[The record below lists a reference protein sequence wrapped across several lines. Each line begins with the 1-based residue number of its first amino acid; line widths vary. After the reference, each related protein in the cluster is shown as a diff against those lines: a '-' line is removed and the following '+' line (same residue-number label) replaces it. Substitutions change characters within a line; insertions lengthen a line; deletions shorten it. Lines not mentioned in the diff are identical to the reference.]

1 MLWIVSLATIA
12 ALCGLWERG
21 RRTRV
26 ALERRLDAAARR
38 LESLQAA
45 FSRFAPAAVVEE
57 IIARGVSTRSE
68 KKEITVL
75 FADLKG
81 FTLLG
86 ERLDADV
93 LVRILNG
100 YFERMSRVI
109 TDHQG
114 HVSKFLGDGVL
125 AFFGALAPNPWQA
138 NDALY
143 AALAMRAALVEYS
156 SALRAEGLPGLEFG
170 VGIHRG
176 VVVTGV
182 LGSAAL
188 VEYGVIGSA
197 VNLAARIEELT
208 RTHDVD
214 ILISEAVRDT
224 IDRRFRVRAM
234 PAVAVKGLPDPIV
247 TYAVL

>member
-1 MLWIVSLATIA
+1 
-12 ALCGLWERG
+12 
-21 RRTRV
+21 
-26 ALERRLDAAARR
+26 
-38 LESLQAA
+38 
-45 FSRFAPAAVVEE
+45 
-57 IIARGVSTRSE
+57 
-68 KKEITVL
+68 
-75 FADLKG
+75 
-81 FTLLG
+81 
-86 ERLDADV
+86 
-93 LVRILNG
+93 
-100 YFERMSRVI
+100 
-109 TDHQG
+109 
-114 HVSKFLGDGVL
+114 VL

-143 AALAMRAALVEYS
+143 AALAMRTALVDYS
-156 SALRAEGLPGLEFG
+156 AALRAEGLPGLEFG

-214 ILISEAVRDT
+214 ILISAAVRDT

-234 PAVAVKGLPDPIV
+234 PAVVVKGIPDPIV
-247 TYAVL
+247 TYAVEGVADTGA